1 MKRRSVAAVALAATL
16 TAAAIAHASVSPAAT
31 SRVVIDTSDVERF
44 FALYDDPA
52 FASDPDAL
60 AARYLATPSPGLVEF
75 MALRRITPERVA
87 AALRNKPDLYRNA
100 RRCAD
105 TLGNVRGRLTAATDR
120 LAELYPNAIFP
131 PITIAISRG
140 SPAAAANAKGLYVG
154 LEALCSATF
163 IEANDE
169 DRFVHVIAHEYVHA
183 QQPLA
188 QAESRDETVLHAALV
203 EGAAEFVAE
212 QISGSVGFP
221 LLHKWTKGREAE
233 LETAFMAE
241 KDQVAIGSRWLYNQ
255 QGSDGWPG
263 DLGYWVGYRVAKAHY
278 TRSPDKKAALR
289 EIIEMRDPAAFLA
302 KSGWTPGM
310 AL

>member
-1 MKRRSVAAVALAATL
+1 MKRRAAAAVALAAAL
-16 TAAAIAHASVSPAAT
+16 IAATPTHASHNPAAT

-75 MALRRITPERVA
+75 MAMRRITPERIA
-87 AALRNKPDLYRNA
+87 AALREKPQVFADA
-100 RRCAD
+100 RGCAAK
-105 TLGNVRGRLTAATDR
+105 LGNIRSRLVAATDR
-120 LAELYPNAIFP
+120 LAALYPSAKFP
-131 PITIAISRG
+131 PITIAIGRATTAG
-140 SPAAAANAKGLYVG
+140 TANAKGLYIG
-154 LEALCSATF
+154 LEALCAAKF
-163 IEANDE
+163 IESNDE
-169 DRFVHVIAHEYVHA
+169 DRFVNVIAHEYVHA

-188 QAESRDETVLHAALV
+188 QSESREMTVLHAALV

-221 LLHKWTKGREAE
+221 LLHKWAKGREAE
-233 LETAFMAE
+233 LETAFLAE
-241 KDQVAIGSRWLYNQ
+241 KDEVAIGSRWLYNQ

-263 DLGYWVGYRVAKAHY
+263 DLGYWIGYRVAKAHY
-278 TRSPDKKAALR
+278 ARSPDKAAALR
-289 EIIEMRDPAAFLA
+289 EIIEMQDPAAFLA
-302 KSGWTPGM
+302 ESGWTPGM